1 MLSKSAHDTVLLRI
15 NMYKG
20 HVFPHAEPK
29 KSKKIRFYG
38 SCEACAL
45 GACLPTGDG
54 YIMAH
59 PITSYQSHNLFLG
72 DTYDIIAL
80 SLNDVSGS
88 PSMPTM
94 PVRSGS
100 LSYDQ
105 DDAETHVTTESERL
119 RSHLREKCN
128 QTLNRLFPDSGRD
141 DVADWNKEDVMCL
154 YAIFELAR
162 VARHAETTNPLLP
175 RHTILR
181 VLTKL
186 ATFTPFQ
193 DISPRSLIELEL
205 HLRLLAIALRL
216 YKYEGTSLS
225 HKLRDDLYQGITK
238 LSEKFRDD
246 RRDCGPTLHIERW
259 NVAFLLQHC
268 QYILLSIEDSYSLAK
283 TAASK
288 FLKLIDGTLSAYG
301 GQYVD
306 ARRYGRDAL
315 RRQRTRPK
323 WHESFMELEDL
334 CFAIYARGVGVEI
347 DPPSDE
353 VELHLEEL
361 GTARKL
367 RDNLEDQL
375 FDESGS
381 HHSLTQTFNT
391 FVRRTT
397 QITFESGP
405 YEENGEYFK
414 YGILDL
420 IYELCFRVKN
430 RAACFEQFVGVL
442 KSGLENSH
450 RSATPTNRKIVDI
463 YQRIR
468 AVGESDGV
476 VYGKNEERAAIEAWM
491 RRNSNEFEPYDSAKA
506 YAHLDC

>member
-1 MLSKSAHDTVLLRI
+1 
-15 NMYKG
+15 
-20 HVFPHAEPK
+20 
-29 KSKKIRFYG
+29 
-38 SCEACAL
+38 
-45 GACLPTGDG
+45 
-54 YIMAH
+54 
-59 PITSYQSHNLFLG
+59 
-72 DTYDIIAL
+72 
-80 SLNDVSGS
+80 
-88 PSMPTM
+88 MPTM
-94 PVRSGS
+94 PGRSGS

-128 QTLNRLFPDSGRD
+128 QTLDRLFPDSNRD

-154 YAIFELAR
+154 HAIFELAR

-193 DISPRSLIELEL
+193 DISPSSLIELEQ
-205 HLRLLAIALRL
+205 HLRLLAVALRL

-246 RRDCGPTLHIERW
+246 RRDCGPTLHIEKW

-288 FLKLIDGTLSAYG
+288 VLKLIDGTLSAYG

-347 DPPSDE
+347 EFASSRDE
-353 VELHLEEL
+353 AELHSEEL
-361 GTARKL
+361 GAATKL
-367 RDNLEDQL
+367 RDNLDDQL
-375 FDESGS
+375 FDESRN
-381 HHSLTQTFNT
+381 HPSLTKAWNGL
-391 FVRRTT
+391 VGRTT

-420 IYELCFRVKN
+420 MYELSFRVKN

-450 RSATPTNRKIVDI
+450 RSSNPTNRKIIDI

-468 AVGESDGV
+468 TLGDDNGV
-476 VYGKNEERAAIEAWM
+476 IYGKIEERAAIEAWM
-491 RRNSNEFEPYDSAKA
+491 RRNSNQFEPYDAAKA
-506 YAHLDC
+506 YAHLDR

>member
-1 MLSKSAHDTVLLRI
+1 
-15 NMYKG
+15 
-20 HVFPHAEPK
+20 
-29 KSKKIRFYG
+29 
-38 SCEACAL
+38 
-45 GACLPTGDG
+45 
-54 YIMAH
+54 
-59 PITSYQSHNLFLG
+59 
-72 DTYDIIAL
+72 
-80 SLNDVSGS
+80 
-88 PSMPTM
+88 MPTM
-94 PVRSGS
+94 PARSGS
-100 LSYDQ
+100 LSYDH
-105 DDAETHVTTESERL
+105 DDAETHLTTDSERL

-128 QTLNRLFPDSGRD
+128 QTLNRLFPGPGRD
-141 DVADWNKEDVMCL
+141 DVADWNKSDVLCL

-162 VARHAETTNPLLP
+162 VARHAETTDPLLP

-193 DISPRSLIELEL
+193 DISPRSLVELEQ

-216 YKYEGTSLS
+216 YKYEGTSLE

-288 FLKLIDGTLSAYG
+288 FLKLIDGTLSGYG

-347 DPPSDE
+347 ELGSAGDE
-353 VELHLEEL
+353 VELHGEEL
-361 GTARKL
+361 GAALKL

-375 FDESGS
+375 RHASSS
-381 HHSLTQTFNT
+381 HHSFTQAWNGL
-391 FVRRTT
+391 VGRTT
-397 QITFESGP
+397 EITFESGP

-420 IYELCFRVKN
+420 MYELCFRVKN

-442 KSGLENSH
+442 KLALEDSH
-450 RSATPTNRKIVDI
+450 RSAIPITRKIVDI
-463 YQRIR
+463 YQKIR
-468 AVGESDGV
+468 SVGEIDKA
-476 VYGKNEERAAIEAWM
+476 VYGKIEERAAIEAWM
-491 RRNSNEFEPYDSAKA
+491 TRHSNEFEPYDTAKM
-506 YAHLDC
+506 